1 MIEIHNISKS
11 FGDQTVLREV
21 SAKFLPGKVN
31 FIIGRSGSGK
41 SVLTK
46 CTVGL
51 LEPDQGHVS
60 YDGRNFTELD
70 RRGRKAVRQEIGMLF
85 QGSAL
90 FDSMTVAENVL
101 FPLRM
106 FSESSEAEMRDRV
119 TFCLERVELG
129 HAADKFPSELSGG
142 MQKRV
147 GIARAIAM
155 NPKYLFCDE
164 PNSGLDPQTAIV
176 IDNLIGD
183 LTREFNMT
191 TVVVSH
197 DMNSVMEA
205 SDFIHFV
212 HKANRLEWTHLRL
225 ARRRQR
231 ALNGFICLKSCVNC
245 ANPVMSQDLHIT
257 TPTKDSARKP
267 SFRTACHGCLKK
279 TWQSRAFYAEMDTR
293 RRPGVFT

>member
-1 MIEIHNISKS
+1 MIEVKHISKS
-11 FGDQTVLREV
+11 FGAQNVLHDV
-21 SAKFLPGKVN
+21 SATFHPGKVN

-60 YDGRNFTELD
+60 YDGRDFTAMNLRE
-70 RRGRKAVRQEIGMLF
+70 RKEVRQEIGMLF

-90 FDSMTVAENVL
+90 FDSMTVMENVM

-106 FSESSEAEMRDRV
+106 FSESSEQAMQERAA
-119 TFCLERVELG
+119 FCLERVQLPQAG
-129 HAADKFPSELSGG
+129 DKYPSELSGG

-176 IDNLIGD
+176 IDNLIVD

-212 HKANRLEWTHLRL
+212 HQGGIAWSGQADGLMKAKSQELNEFIFASRMMRDLRDHM
-225 ARRRQR
+225 Q
-231 ALNGFICLKSCVNC
+231 
-245 ANPVMSQDLHIT
+245 
-257 TPTKDSARKP
+257 
-267 SFRTACHGCLKK
+267 
-279 TWQSRAFYAEMDTR
+279 
-293 RRPGVFT
+293 